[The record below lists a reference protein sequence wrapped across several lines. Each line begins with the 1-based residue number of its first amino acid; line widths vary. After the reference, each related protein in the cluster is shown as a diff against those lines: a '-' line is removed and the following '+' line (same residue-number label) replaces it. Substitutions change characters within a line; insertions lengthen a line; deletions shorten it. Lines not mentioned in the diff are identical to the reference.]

1 MQKMTRNFC
10 LISLLSVS
18 CYGLLSPQAA
28 ALNQDS
34 ERQITLQET
43 QKDSQNNVAP
53 QSASTPT
60 AATSSSKMTIYKV
73 IGKDGV
79 VTYTDKPQRN
89 AEPLAFDGKTQNVVT
104 APKVSPLPSPKPVAP
119 KPNYRVVIK
128 SPAPEATIRNNLGE
142 ITISAAQ
149 PGAQKAPIYRLIFD
163 DAPLVSNSSG
173 VFKLSG
179 IHRGAHTYKVELTN
193 NTGKTLASSPV
204 QTLYLHQA
212 SALINN

>member
-1 MQKMTRNFC
+1 MHNMTRHIC
-10 LISLLSVS
+10 LISLLLSS
-18 CYGLLSPQAA
+18 GNGLLPVQAEMLSQESTQQEAQESETGQSGNATATASP
-28 ALNQDS
+28 
-34 ERQITLQET
+34 T
-43 QKDSQNNVAP
+43 
-53 QSASTPT
+53 
-60 AATSSSKMTIYKV
+60 TIYKV
-73 IGKDGV
+73 VGKDGS
-79 VTYTDKPQRN
+79 VTYTDKPQQN
-89 AEPLAFDGKTQNVVT
+89 AEPLAFDVKTQNVVT
-104 APKVSPLPSPKPVAP
+104 AAKVTPPPPAKPAAP

-142 ITISAAQ
+142 FTISAAQ
-149 PGAQKAPIYRLIFD
+149 PGAPKAPIYRLIFD
-163 DAPLVSNSSG
+163 DAPLASNSSG

>member
-1 MQKMTRNFC
+1 MHYMTRHIC
-10 LISLLSVS
+10 LISLLLSS
-18 CYGLLSPQAA
+18 GNGLLPVQAEM
-28 ALNQDS
+28 LS
-34 ERQITLQET
+34 QEST
-43 QKDSQNNVAP
+43 QQEAQENETG
-53 QSASTPT
+53 QSSNATSA
-60 AATSSSKMTIYKV
+60 AATSPMTIYKV
-73 IGKDGV
+73 VGKDGS
-79 VTYTDKPQRN
+79 VTYTDKPQQN
-89 AEPLAFDGKTQNVVT
+89 AEPLAFDVKTQNVVT
-104 APKVSPLPSPKPVAP
+104 AAKVTPPPPAKPAAP

-142 ITISAAQ
+142 FTISAAQ
-149 PGAQKAPIYRLIFD
+149 PGAPKAPIYRLIFD
-163 DAPLVSNSSG
+163 DAPLASNSSG